1 MINKAMEWKSYF
13 KKNAKQR
20 LKGKRVLITGAAQG
34 IGLQTAAQFAEAGS
48 NLILTDINEEKLA
61 EARRRLAKKGVKID
75 TYVVDVTDKDAVSQ
89 LANEVLEKYGK
100 LDILIN
106 NAGIGHHD
114 ELEDTDLPT
123 WQKLI
128 DVNLWGP
135 LYHIYAFLPAMK
147 EAGEG
152 HIVNVSSGQAF
163 FRLPTW
169 GAYAAI
175 KLAMGVISEIMHYEL
190 KRYGIRVTTV
200 YPYMVN
206 TGFYNDV
213 ETDSLGAKLS
223 MALLPLYSQKPETVA
238 KIIFKAVLRKK
249 RIEMVNPLNTMAKYM
264 HMLPPVSDVMNK
276 AITFVLSDTNSN
288 QLDKIP
294 GIKMMLAFLMNASS
308 QIQARAG
315 QVGFQMEELMQGEH
329 EFEEGFGPKGKQAM
343 HFKVVWGTDQL
354 LEWLNPFSEEFMLNN
369 LDGTVTIGGLCEDA
383 PCQGT
388 LALQYFTAQKIRY
401 TFDFEV
407 EGEAYQFI
415 GEKRNIYPWNLPYSH
430 TCCFGELRLKESNE
444 LVSTSITHFKL
455 DTLPAFLKSFQL
467 VR

>member
-1 MINKAMEWKSYF
+1 MEWKSYF
-13 KKNAKQR
+13 NNKQGKTQ
-20 LKGKRVLITGAAQG
+20 LKGKLVLITGAAQG
-34 IGLQTAAQFAEAGS
+34 IGLHTAAQFADAGS
-48 NLILTDINEEKLA
+48 NLILTDINKEKLG
-61 EARRRLAKKGVKID
+61 EARRRLSKKGVRID
-75 TYVVDVTDKDAVSQ
+75 TYVVDVADKDAVAS
-89 LANEVLEKYGK
+89 LAQEVLAKHGK

-114 ELEDTDLPT
+114 ELEDTELST
-123 WQKLI
+123 WEKLLN
-128 DVNLWGP
+128 VNLWGP
-135 LYHIYAFLPAMK
+135 LYHIYAFLPTMK
-147 EAGEG
+147 EAGAG

-213 ETDSLGAKLS
+213 ETDSLGSRLS

-264 HMLPPVSDVMNK
+264 HSIPALSDVMNR
-276 AITFVLSDTNSN
+276 AITFVLSDTNAKN
-288 QLDKIP
+288 LEQIP
-294 GIKMMLAFLMNASS
+294 GLKPLLSFLMQASMQLQS
-308 QIQARAG
+308 YAG
-315 QVGFQMEELMQGEH
+315 QVGFQMDELMQGEH
-329 EFEEGFGPKGKQAM
+329 EFEADYGVEGKQPM
-343 HFKVVWGTDQL
+343 HFNVTWGTSQL
-354 LEWLNPFSEEFMLNN
+354 LEWLNPFSESFMLND
-369 LDGTVTIGGLCEDA
+369 LEGTVTIGGLCEDA

-388 LALQYFTAQKIRY
+388 LALQYFSKQKIRY
-401 TFDFEV
+401 TFEFEV
-407 EGEAYQFI
+407 EGQRYEFI

-430 TCCFGELRLKESNE
+430 TCCFGELRLKESGD

-455 DTLPAFLKSFQL
+455 DTLPAFIKSFQL
-467 VR
+467 RR